1 MELRSARRL
10 RRSPPPPP
18 DGATSGH
25 LPRSS
30 DRISA
35 LSDDMI
41 LVILSR
47 LGSVRAA
54 ARTGLLSRRW
64 RGLWTRL
71 TDLVF
76 CGDASDTIEAA
87 LAGFSASHVV
97 SSIHIH
103 IRFPR
108 THDPSSLLR
117 TVALLSPAELMFVLK
132 NEEQFIWPLYRSPV
146 ADVVLPSFHR
156 VTSIELDVG
165 LLSIGPP
172 PAAGEFPALEKL
184 SLAGYILD
192 LGTLLS
198 RCPRLRVLG
207 VTFRDANDPLSL
219 HAELAALET
228 AVAVLGLTMS
238 LLAIETRRIY
248 VVNAAGFGPLL
259 RAMARLSPRKVMITQ
274 KFGGHEY
281 GRDEF
286 RGHIEADLPCFHYA
300 TSIDMDLLST
310 VRFTLLPDG
319 EFSALDTLSL
329 PWRCSIPDL
338 DSLVRRCPRLR
349 VLKVALA
356 TGDVTVRSASL
367 QDLSLYGYAKADAV
381 AANTNPSQF
390 QQQLRFVDALVQS
403 LTGQLQSMYNLGARK
418 VLFLP
423 VGSCPSLREL
433 SFGRDCSAEEKTMA
447 ARYNVAAEAVV
458 STVLNFVWKN

>member
-1 MELRSARRL
+1 LL
-10 RRSPPPPP
+10 
-18 DGATSGH
+18 
-25 LPRSS
+25 
-30 DRISA
+30 
-35 LSDDMI
+35 
-41 LVILSR
+41 
-47 LGSVRAA
+47 RAA
-54 ARTGLLSRRW
+54 
-64 RGLWTRL
+64 
-71 TDLVF
+71 
-76 CGDASDTIEAA
+76 
-87 LAGFSASHVV
+87 
-97 SSIHIH
+97 
-103 IRFPR
+103 
-108 THDPSSLLR
+108 
-117 TVALLSPAELMFVLK
+117 ALLSPAELVFVLK
-132 NEEQFIWPLYRSPV
+132 NEEQFISPLYRSHV
-146 ADVVLPSFHR
+146 ADIVLPSFHR

-172 PAAGEFPALEKL
+172 PAGGEFPALEKL
-184 SLAGYILD
+184 SLAGYILN

-259 RAMARLSPRKVMITQ
+259 RAMARLSPRKLMITQ

-286 RGHIEADLPCFHYA
+286 RGHIEADLPCFHSA

-356 TGDVTVRSASL
+356 TGDVTVHSASL
-367 QDLSLYGYAKADAV
+367 QDLSVYGNMECRRIDIV
-381 AANTNPSQF
+381 AHV
-390 QQQLRFVDALVQS
+390 LKK
-403 LTGQLQSMYNLGARK
+403 LTLIVWTR
-418 VLFLP
+418 
-423 VGSCPSLREL
+423 CRREL
-433 SFGRDCSAEEKTMA
+433 SVSISAPMVEKVLWQRGYTTSALMFGFWRLKCARLDNRQEEYTRVWWIPREMPTLWLDISCAAKVCQLSAPILFDLPTKP
-447 ARYNVAAEAVV
+447 
-458 STVLNFVWKN
+458 